1 MAHCSS
7 APRRTGFRG
16 RLFPPDSPPA
26 ARLMRTEAG
35 AGRALVEALRDRLS
49 RLSEASLRINDSPD
63 LKTVLR
69 EVLETA
75 SALTGARCAG
85 ITTFDASG
93 TLEDIVTRG
102 LGPKDHQWFAEM
114 PQGQGKNLFRYFRRV
129 DGQPF
134 RQANMSAHLRSLG
147 FPYESFAVETLL
159 MTPIRHQGVRLGTFY
174 LADKQTQPEFT
185 DDDEEVATLLS
196 SQAGAAIVNA
206 RRHRDELRTRA
217 DLETLI
223 DMSPVAVVVFD
234 GRTGK
239 VKSRNRE
246 TDRMAGLLHRPGTS
260 LDELLSTVSARRA
273 DGREIARDEVAQA
286 LSDARPTR
294 AEEIVLRSPGGES
307 LTVLVNVAPI
317 HGEDGAVESV
327 LVTMQDMTPLEDLER
342 LRAEFMGLVSH
353 ELRAPLTAI
362 KGSAASAL
370 AASPIPDPAE
380 TEQYFRIID
389 EHADHMR
396 GLISDLLDVTRIE
409 TGTLSV
415 AARAEDLA
423 AIVDQA
429 RNTFLSG
436 GGRHPVRIDLPPDLP
451 RVVADRQRLVQ
462 ILGNL
467 LDNAARHSPET
478 SPIRLSAASEGT
490 HVAISVTDQGKGIA
504 AERLPHLFRKFARSG
519 REESARRLGAG
530 LGLAICKGL
539 IEAHGG
545 RIRADSDGPDLGARF
560 TFTIPAIEAANG
572 TAGAGSGRKSP
583 RRRPGSRR
591 RSVLVVDDDPQA
603 LTYARRIL
611 DGAAYRPLLAGNTAE
626 LHDLL
631 QKEQPD
637 VVLLD
642 LVLPGTDGIELMKT
656 VPALADRPVIFVSGY
671 GRDETIARALEAGA
685 ADYIVKPFS
694 PTELLA
700 RIQVALRSR
709 AAPAEPYRAGDL
721 VVDDERRR
729 VTVAGRDVPLTAT
742 EYNLLRTLARNAG
755 RVSTHDYLLR
765 RVWGWDHSGDTRPLR
780 AFIKK
785 LRRKLGDDAKA
796 PLYIFTEPR
805 VGYRMAEAE

>member
-1 MAHCSS
+1 
-7 APRRTGFRG
+7 
-16 RLFPPDSPPA
+16 
-26 ARLMRTEAG
+26 MRPEAG
-35 AGRALVEALRDRLS
+35 DAGGLVEALRDRLS
-49 RLSEASLRINDSPD
+49 RLSEASLRLNESPD
-63 LKTVLR
+63 PKTVLR

-85 ITTFDASG
+85 ITIFDVSG
-93 TLEDIVTRG
+93 ALENIVTRG
-102 LGPKDHQWFAEM
+102 LGPKDHQWFAGM
-114 PQGQGKNLFRYFRRV
+114 PQGQGKDLFRYFRRV

-147 FPYESFAVETLL
+147 FPYETFAVETLL
-159 MTPIRHQGVRLGTFY
+159 MTPIRHQGLRLGTFY
-174 LADKQTQPEFT
+174 LADKRTGPEFT
-185 DDDEEVATLLS
+185 DGDEGVLTLLS
-196 SQAGAAIVNA
+196 SQAGAAVANA
-206 RRHRDELRTRA
+206 RRHRDEVRTRA

-234 GRTGK
+234 GRTGE

-273 DGREIARDEVAQA
+273 DGREIAPNDVARA
-286 LSDARPTR
+286 LSEARPTR
-294 AEEIVLRSPGGES
+294 AEEIILRSPGGES
-307 LTVLVNVAPI
+307 LTALVNVAPI

-389 EHADHMR
+389 EQADHMR
-396 GLISDLLDVTRIE
+396 ALISDLLDVTRIE

-415 AARAEDLA
+415 APRAEDLG

-436 GGRHPVRIDLPPDLP
+436 GGRHPVEIDLPPDLP
-451 RVVADRQRLVQ
+451 HVMADRQRLVQ

-467 LDNAARHSPET
+467 LDNAARHSAET
-478 SPIRLSAASEGT
+478 SPIRLTAAPEDA

-519 REESARRLGAG
+519 REDSARRLGAG

-545 RIRADSDGPDLGARF
+545 RIRADSDGPDRGARF
-560 TFTIPAIEAANG
+560 TFTIPAVEAGNA
-572 TAGAGSGRKSP
+572 TTEAGSSRKSL
-583 RRRPGSRR
+583 RRRPGPRR
-591 RSVLVVDDDPQA
+591 RRVLVVDDDPQA

-611 DGAAYRPLLAGNTAE
+611 EGAGYRPLLTGNATE
-626 LHDLL
+626 IHDLL
-631 QKEQPD
+631 EEQQPD
-637 VVLLD
+637 LVLLD

-656 VPALADRPVIFVSGY
+656 NPALADLPVIFVSGY

-685 ADYIVKPFS
+685 TDYIVKPFS

-709 AAPAEPYRAGDL
+709 AALATPYQAGDL

-729 VTVAGRDVPLTAT
+729 VTVAGRAVPLTAT
-742 EYNLLRTLARNAG
+742 EYNLLRTLAENAG
-755 RVSTHDYLLR
+755 RVSTYDYLLR
-765 RVWGWDHSGDTRPLR
+765 RVWGWDHSDDTRPLR

-796 PLYIFTEPR
+796 PRYIFTEPR
-805 VGYRMAEAE
+805 VGYRMAERES